1 MTKCI
6 LYCFYKNVVLYI
18 IEVSQATFCL
28 GQWVGRSGHG
38 GGVFAGHLHILKV
51 SAREYFVHV
60 KFKGPAGTHTTSV
73 KWGHLTDRG
82 LHAKEPVWGALVSL
96 ALVDYCCRHS
106 HCAPWPGG
114 GMGRGEM
121 VAENLGSQCAFL
133 VPTGMFPGNLV
144 ALFFPRLKGP
154 DFLLCFLWHLQVSQ
168 ALIPHL
174 WSVWT
179 YYLNA
184 GRCGSE
190 WGVNK

>member
-1 MTKCI
+1 MPRNQCGEPWCPWPLWTI
-6 LYCFYKNVVLYI
+6 VVVTHIVL
-18 IEVSQATFCL
+18 L
-28 GQWVGRSGHG
+28 GQEVGWG
-38 GGVFAGHLHILKV
+38 G
-51 SAREYFVHV
+51 
-60 KFKGPAGTHTTSV
+60 
-73 KWGHLTDRG
+73 
-82 LHAKEPVWGALVSL
+82 
-96 ALVDYCCRHS
+96 
-106 HCAPWPGG
+106 
-114 GMGRGEM
+114 GEM